1 VVDEQRVEVA
11 DETTWKKC
19 KSFENLSCLNWL
31 VL

>member
-19 KSFENLSCLNWL
+19 KSFQNLSCLNWL